1 VFQIIPLPHFPQRG
15 DLNFYFQ
22 SCQVMSKN
30 RQYMASTLPLDHDNS
45 NMTDNILSDRG
56 CRTNQALP
64 LRRDP
69 VVKLCEWFGRLI
81 GFQAPVGYEDETG
94 LHFGMKPATNESSHS
109 FDI

>member
-1 VFQIIPLPHFPQRG
+1 
-15 DLNFYFQ
+15 
-22 SCQVMSKN
+22 MSRAAKFCKTIAKIWQALC
-30 RQYMASTLPLDHDNS
+30 RSITMIS

-56 CRTNQALP
+56 CRTNQPLP

-69 VVKLCEWFGRLI
+69 VVKLCEWFGRLF

-94 LHFGMKPATNESSHS
+94 LHFGMKPAPNKSSHS